1 MLMRENEKGFD
12 ESNPYIRCKGRA
24 LCPPDRID
32 FRGSKVQ
39 GCSLPVVGC
48 WLLSN
53 LLISEP

>member
-1 MLMRENEKGFD
+1 MLLRGNEKGFD
-12 ESNPYIRCKGRA
+12 ESNPYIRCGERA

-48 WLLSN
+48 CLTF
-53 LLISEP
+53 